1 MNRTCVGLLVL
12 LPFIAAS
19 TTLTA
24 APDKR
29 LLGEIDFFGYKG
41 LDTAAVRAALPL
53 HEGDPFPP
61 PKVHVADLKAQI
73 TRAVTQVIGRE
84 PTDVAL
90 ICCDSKQNAMVFIGL
105 PGESYREL
113 TFNPV
118 PTGSVRFPR
127 SAVKLSDDLGA
138 AWEKAVMN
146 GRATEDDSQGYTL
159 TNDPKARQTELAM
172 REYALQHEELIFQV
186 LTLSSDA
193 EHRGIAA
200 QMLGYGRQS
209 NQQVDALVHASLD
222 ADAGVRNNAERAL
235 EVLAGAKPEVARQV
249 PAEPFI
255 RLLRSGSW
263 LDHNKA
269 SLVLVALTTTRD
281 PQLLAQLRADAL
293 DPLLEMGQWRSVGHA
308 EAALMILGRMA
319 GIAEA
324 TLEKLIESGQAS
336 TILKK
341 FGTRPSARVVRP
353 PRARHE
359 VFSSLPGCRSA
370 GRAPSWSPCAR
381 ALTSASTPRPDR
393 CVWRLG
399 SDATP
404 RSRRRA

>member
-1 MNRTCVGLLVL
+1 MNRTRVGLLL
-12 LPFIAAS
+12 LLFIAVGTAP
-19 TTLTA
+19 TA
-24 APDKR
+24 ARDNR

-41 LDTAAVRAALPL
+41 LDTAAVRGALPL

-61 PKVHVADLKAQI
+61 PKVRGAELKAQI
-73 TRAVTQVIGRE
+73 TRAVQQVIGRE
-84 PTDVAL
+84 PTDMAF
-90 ICCDSKQNAMVFIGL
+90 ICCDAKQNAAVFIGL

-113 TFNPV
+113 TFNAA
-118 PTGSVRFPR
+118 PTGSVRFPKG
-127 SAVKLSDDLGA
+127 AVKLSDDLEA
-138 AWEKAVMN
+138 AWANAVMN
-146 GRATEDDSQGYTL
+146 GHATEDDSQGYAL
-159 TNDPKARQTELAM
+159 TNDPKARKTELAM
-172 REYALQHEELIFQV
+172 RDYALQHEELILQV
-186 LTLSSDA
+186 LTSSSDA
-193 EHRGIAA
+193 EHRGVAA

-209 NQQVDALVHASLD
+209 DQQVEALVHASLD

-308 EAALMILGRMA
+308 EAPLTILGRMA
-319 GIAEA
+319 GIDEA
-324 TLEKLIESGQAS
+324 ALEKLIESGQAS

-341 FGTRPSARVVRP
+341 FER
-353 PRARHE
+353 
-359 VFSSLPGCRSA
+359 
-370 GRAPSWSPCAR
+370 
-381 ALTSASTPRPDR
+381 
-393 CVWRLG
+393 
-399 SDATP
+399 
-404 RSRRRA
+404 